1 MPTVFALACHPDDIE
16 FGMSGTLLLLQQR
29 GWNLHYMNIANGSLG
44 TETFSREEIV
54 RIRTEEARHAAESIG
69 AVFHAPLVDDYS
81 VFFEKETLA
90 KVASVVRR
98 VAPEILLLPSPMDY
112 MEDHQNAARLGIA
125 AAFCRGM
132 PNMAVDPP
140 SPATRNDVVLYHAQP
155 HGNRDMLRRI
165 IRAGIYVE
173 VSCVLKQ
180 KRTMLTYHESQKNWL
195 DVSQGMDS
203 YLNSMEEIA
212 RETGRLSERYE
223 YAEGWRRHYH
233 VGFSR
238 NENDPLSDALSDCC
252 FINEDYEKD
261 CR

>member
-1 MPTVFALACHPDDIE
+1 
-16 FGMSGTLLLLQQR
+16 
-29 GWNLHYMNIANGSLG
+29 MNIANGSLG
-44 TETFSREEIV
+44 TEEFSREEIIH
-54 RIRTEEARHAAESIG
+54 IRTEEARRAAESID

-81 VFFEKETLA
+81 VFFEKAILA
-90 KVASVVRR
+90 KIASVIRLVT
-98 VAPEILLLPSPMDY
+98 PDILLLPSPMDY

-132 PNMAVDPP
+132 SNMAVDPP
-140 SPATRNDVVLYHAQP
+140 YPAIRKDVVLYHAQP

-165 IRAGIYVE
+165 IHAGNYHD
-173 VSCVLKQ
+173 VSGILKQ
-180 KRTMLTYHESQKNWL
+180 KRTMLAYHESQQNWL

-203 YLNSMEEIA
+203 YLNSMEETA
-212 RETGRLSERYE
+212 RETGRLSGRYE

-238 NENDPLSDALSDCC
+238 SENDPLFDALGDCC